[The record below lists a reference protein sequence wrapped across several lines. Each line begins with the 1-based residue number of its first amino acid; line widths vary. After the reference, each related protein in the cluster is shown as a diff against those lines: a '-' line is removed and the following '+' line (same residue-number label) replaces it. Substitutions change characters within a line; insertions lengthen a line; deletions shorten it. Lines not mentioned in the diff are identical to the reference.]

1 MTDSKN
7 NPKNKKC
14 IQLIIEDYHNYK
26 CSHLRRH
33 YHLNVGIFANKLSRF
48 YALIIPEDSF
58 SVSPLIN
65 YSINQLRVHVEH
77 KPAEKWAYSMLYA
90 HASFH
95 LAIFFFTKLYIQ
107 TCFHPVKTFPRCMQ
121 PTQRHLLPSH
131 TDTLVY
137 ASAFTQKCHNTHNEA
152 VSSNVTHLCLA
163 FCPIF
168 AVASV
173 LAARIGFLWTGPKV
187 LCGLNASHGS
197 LFTVAN

>member
-1 MTDSKN
+1 MHM
-7 NPKNKKC
+7 
-14 IQLIIEDYHNYK
+14 Q
-26 CSHLRRH
+26 
-33 YHLNVGIFANKLSRF
+33 
-48 YALIIPEDSF
+48 
-58 SVSPLIN
+58 
-65 YSINQLRVHVEH
+65 
-77 KPAEKWAYSMLYA
+77 
-90 HASFH
+90 AST
-95 LAIFFFTKLYIQ
+95 LPFFFLPNY
-107 TCFHPVKTFPRCMQ
+107 TFKRVSILLKPPPGACKQ
-121 PTQRHLLPSH
+121 TQRHLLPSH

-173 LAARIGFLWTGPKV
+173 LAARIGFFWTGPKV

>member
-1 MTDSKN
+1 MLDWFQKQ
-7 NPKNKKC
+7 PKNKKC

-95 LAIFFFTKLYIQ
+95 LTIFFTKLYIQ
-107 TCFHPVKTFPRCMQ
+107 TCFHPVKTSPRCMQ

-131 TDTLVY
+131 TDTWVY
-137 ASAFTQKCHNTHNEA
+137 ASAFTQ
-152 VSSNVTHLCLA
+152 NVTTHIMRL
-163 FCPIF
+163 
-168 AVASV
+168 
-173 LAARIGFLWTGPKV
+173 LAAMWLICVWLF
-187 LCGLNASHGS
+187 AQYS
-197 LFTVAN
+197 L